1 MTVFGDATP
10 EDAWDP
16 DDAVSD
22 LVENLRRRLALLL
35 GLSILTDRDRQR
47 LDLIHGD
54 FAHVIK
60 RILEDKL
67 GSQHG

>member
-1 MTVFGDATP
+1 MTVFGDITP